1 MPPTRVTTKCWWGGS
16 GNDTLN
22 ATNGNDTLIGGTG
35 NDVLYGGSTG
45 DTLIGGM
52 GNSTLVGGVGNDT
65 FVYVAPTSGPA
76 TVMTMTD
83 TVGTGTVQVG
93 ATTLTGGT
101 VVSGTPFTWTDGAGT
116 RYVFAPGTS
125 GDPSRP
131 RPFRSLGAIPMTRSS
146 SRSLTLLLLLM
157 LLPWST
163 ASAATLG
170 TTLKSWL
177 RLGKYR
183 ETVATLVA
191 TLPEP
196 HGGVWGLAFSP
207 DGRLLAASSPQTG
220 SIPLWD
226 WRRHRV
232 VRRFRDVG
240 SDLTST
246 TALAFSPDGRW
257 LASCTSGSGAHGAA
271 VRVWNAR
278 TGTLIAKLL
287 GPDGGWDCVAIA
299 FTPKGHSLVRITDD
313 FGPKATDFVVY
324 DTRTWTIRWG
334 LHTQPFLPNT
344 LALSPH
350 GHWAALGGSI
360 PRGLRPDHQQIK
372 IIDLEHRA
380 LVRTIPVPIPTPL
393 PIRIN
398 GTLQTPGNATL
409 SGALAWRPGRPEV
422 AVGITGVDPAGS
434 AAVRIYNVRTGAL
447 TAWEPGPIATW
458 VTALRY
464 TPDGRYLIEAGIR
477 HQVELWDGAHR
488 HLLQVIPHQA
498 WSVAVSPNG
507 HELALG
513 EGGQIQVWHLK

>member
-1 MPPTRVTTKCWWGGS
+1 
-16 GNDTLN
+16 
-22 ATNGNDTLIGGTG
+22 
-35 NDVLYGGSTG
+35 
-45 DTLIGGM
+45 
-52 GNSTLVGGVGNDT
+52 
-65 FVYVAPTSGPA
+65 
-76 TVMTMTD
+76 
-83 TVGTGTVQVG
+83 
-93 ATTLTGGT
+93 
-101 VVSGTPFTWTDGAGT
+101 
-116 RYVFAPGTS
+116 
-125 GDPSRP
+125 
-131 RPFRSLGAIPMTRSS
+131 MTRSS

-232 VRRFRDVG
+232 VRRFRKVG
-240 SDLTST
+240 SDIMST
-246 TALAFSPDGRW
+246 TSVAISPNGRW
-257 LASCTSGSGAHGAA
+257 LAYCSQGWSKEHGAA
-271 VRVWNAR
+271 VLVWHLR
-278 TGTLIAKLL
+278 TGAVAARLF
-287 GPDGGWDCVAIA
+287 GPHGASDCAAIA
-299 FTPKGHSLVRITDD
+299 FTPDGRSLLRVAERLFLTDRD
-313 FGPKATDFVVY
+313 TLTVY
-324 DTRTWTIRWG
+324 STRTWRLRWG
-334 LHTQPFLPNT
+334 LKTQPFRPDA
-344 LALSPH
+344 LALSPG
-350 GHWAALGGSI
+350 GHRTALGGAVYGYTYAYAH
-360 PRGLRPDHQQIK
+360 PAAQVHQQILLV
-372 IIDLEHRA
+372 DLVHHTVIRA
-380 LVRTIPVPIPTPL
+380 FPGFPQSPPRVLG
-393 PIRIN
+393 
-398 GTLQTPGNATL
+398 GTLVPVANN
-409 SGALAWRPGRPEV
+409 SIRVLAWRPNGTHLV
-422 AVGITGVDPAGS
+422 IGQWGVDPGDTPAIRRYG
-434 AAVRIYNVRTGAL
+434 IKTGHVTGL
-447 TAWEPGPIATW
+447 EPAPLGTW

-498 WSVAVSPNG
+498 WSLAVSPNG